1 MSWQHSGSIWK
12 NRFLVDFWS
21 FFDLPDLAGSLW
33 DCLKGFPF
41 VFLKGSL
48 KTRIFKSGTQL
59 QPFEKIREGSP
70 IVCNRWRSHKFQANR
85 SRFRRV
91 PENRTSWP
99 NAQISAHMR
108 ARGKNLKHPN
118 STNFDFAPYMKSKF
132 SILLSTP
139 PKSGA
144 ADSVL
149 TFKIDFKN
157 I

>member
-1 MSWQHSGSIWK
+1 MYAIVGVPTNFRPIGVVLEGCLEIGPFGQMRK
-12 NRFLVDFWS
+12 N
-21 FFDLPDLAGSLW
+21 
-33 DCLKGFPF
+33 
-41 VFLKGSL
+41 
-48 KTRIFKSGTQL
+48 
-59 QPFEKIREGSP
+59 
-70 IVCNRWRSHKFQANR
+70 
-85 SRFRRV
+85 
-91 PENRTSWP
+91 
-99 NAQISAHMR
+99 AHMRAR

-149 TFKIDFKN
+149 LFKIDFKN